1 MINEY
6 WSRVER
12 MGVGGYKMVKKY
24 SWDRNTVLSVD
35 YAEAN
40 SGGGANDDAKSM
52 IGLWGNLGAQRSG
65 GFIVDSLTNEEVTV
79 EGDVD
84 VVVDGGGTG
93 DLAAS

>member
-1 MINEY
+1 MINKY

-40 SGGGANDDAKSM
+40 NGGGANDDAKSM
-52 IGLWGNLGAQRSG
+52 KGLWGGLGAQRSG
-65 GFIVDSLTNEEVTV
+65 GFIVDSLTDEEVTV
-79 EGDVD
+79 EVD
-84 VVVDGGGTG
+84 VGVDRGGTG
-93 DLAAS
+93 GLAAS